1 MCTARCASPLVLLIA
16 ALFVSIAPWSAIAE
30 EKKVSEPEDSAIAS
44 IKGYI
49 ADQEVDT
56 ARNRW
61 KEQLPPPP
69 LTKFDPSH
77 NYYWNLATNVG
88 DIKIRLMSEVAPKH
102 VASTIYLTELGFY
115 DDLVFHRVISR
126 FMAQGGDPIGN
137 GSGGPGYSYDG
148 EFDKSVTHDEP
159 MLLSMANRGPSTDGS
174 QFFLTFVPTPHLDGK
189 HTIFGKV
196 VEGKGTVRELEK
208 RGSQSG
214 KTSEILVIEKAT
226 ISFAPKN

>member
-1 MCTARCASPLVLLIA
+1 MCTARRASSLVLLIA
-16 ALFVSIAPWSAIAE
+16 ALFVSIAPGSAIAE
-30 EKKVSEPEDSAIAS
+30 EKRVSAPEDSAIAS
-44 IKGYI
+44 IKDYI
-49 ADQEVDT
+49 AKEKVDT

-69 LTKFDPSH
+69 LAEFDPSH

-88 DIKIRLMSEVAPKH
+88 DIKVRLMPDVAPKH
-102 VASTIYLTELGFY
+102 VTSTIYLTELGFY
-115 DDLVFHRVISR
+115 DDLVFHRVITR
-126 FMAQGGDPIGN
+126 FMAQGGDPVGN

-148 EFDKSVTHDEP
+148 EFDRRVTHDEP
-159 MLLSMANRGPSTDGS
+159 MLLSMANRGPGTDGS
-174 QFFLTFVPTPHLDGK
+174 QFFLTFVPVPHLDGK

-208 RGSQSG
+208 RGSQEG
-214 KTSEILVIEKAT
+214 KPSELLLIEKAT